1 MEKMNKHNSLLTKST
16 LVLAIVS
23 TCFLVNNMVAIL
35 AYKEQI
41 FFDREHI
48 SGVEIVILIGFGLIL
63 LFDIVSA
70 LWILLRI
77 RQSEKV
83 ILFDKATLILGTTC
97 LFLFIGEKVMID
109 EIGREYV
116 LGWEVLGEWIILYI
130 FLTTQ
135 LIYNIVILLQLL
147 RRLPRSKA

>member
-1 MEKMNKHNSLLTKST
+1 MNKHSDPLTKST

-23 TCFLVNNMVAIL
+23 TCFLVNNMVTIL
-35 AYKEQI
+35 VYKEQI
-41 FFDREHI
+41 FFERELL
-48 SGVEIVILIGFGLIL
+48 SGMAIVILIGFGLVL

-70 LWILLRI
+70 LWVLSRI
-77 RQSEKV
+77 RRSEKV
-83 ILFDKATLILGTTC
+83 ILFDKATLILGATC

-109 EIGREYV
+109 EIGREYL

-135 LIYNIVILLQLL
+135 LIYNIVILLQLF
-147 RRLPRSKA
+147 RRLPRSKM